1 MNLEFRVTS
10 SWAIAISLIFSLLS
24 FVCLFFFSLVVLG
37 VDGRAEFCE
46 QATVIWFLG
55 GFWC

>member
-24 FVCLFFFSLVVLG
+24 FVCLFVFSLVVLG
-37 VDGRAEFCE
+37 MDGRAEFCE
-46 QATVIWFLG
+46 RATVIWFLG
-55 GFWC
+55 GFRC